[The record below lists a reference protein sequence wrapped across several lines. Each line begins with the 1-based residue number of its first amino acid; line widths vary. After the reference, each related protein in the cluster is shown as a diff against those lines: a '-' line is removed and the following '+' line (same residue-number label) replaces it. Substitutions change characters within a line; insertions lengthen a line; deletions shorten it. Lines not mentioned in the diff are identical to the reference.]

1 VSTEDPGRAEPEAV
15 AAAPPAA
22 GPLEPIADRV
32 VVRRAPRYAA
42 FIGAGLMIG
51 VVLGLIFVLT
61 GPAVPGGPRTAV
73 LVFIAAGLA
82 SVGALVGAGFAV
94 LADRRSDRRR

>member
-1 VSTEDPGRAEPEAV
+1 MSTEDPGRAEPEPDATPPS
-15 AAAPPAA
+15 AAD
-22 GPLEPIADRV
+22 PLEPIADRV

-61 GPAVPGGPRTAV
+61 GPAAPGGPRTAV
-73 LVFIAAGLA
+73 LVFMAAGLA
-82 SVGALVGAGFAV
+82 SLGALVGAGFAV